1 MSPDPLDRVRK
12 ILYWLE
18 QHQKTLAVAESVTG
32 GRISSFITSID
43 GASKVYRGGVC
54 TYQDGSKE
62 SLLEVPSSLL
72 AQQSAVSE
80 GVARAMAR
88 GAQKIFSSD
97 VALSTTGYAGPTGPD
112 GEVGLLWCA
121 VCVAKREQTFTAKLQ
136 GTRMERQA
144 AFSELAL
151 KWLWE
156 ALLHVD

>member
-1 MSPDPLDRVRK
+1 MPTDPLDRARK

-18 QHQKTLAVAESVTG
+18 QHQKSFAVAESVTG
-32 GRISSFITSID
+32 GLISSVITSVD

-62 SLLEVPSSLL
+62 SLLEVPSSIL
-72 AQQSAVSE
+72 AEQSAVSE
-80 GVARAMAR
+80 GVALAMAR
-88 GAQKIFSSD
+88 GAQKIFSAD

-121 VCVAKREQTFTAKLQ
+121 VCVGEKELTFTARLQ
-136 GTRMERQA
+136 GTRMERQD
-144 AFSELAL
+144 AFAELAL